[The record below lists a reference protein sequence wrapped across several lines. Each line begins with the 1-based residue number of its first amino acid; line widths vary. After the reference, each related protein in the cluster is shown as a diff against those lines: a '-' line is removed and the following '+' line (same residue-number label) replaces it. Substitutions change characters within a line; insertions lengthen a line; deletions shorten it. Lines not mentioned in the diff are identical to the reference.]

1 MVYVVFGAATVAV
14 FFVGPRLARVVET
27 IADRLG
33 IGQVLVG
40 AVLLGVVTSLPGLV
54 LTVTAAAR
62 GEAELAVANALGGV
76 AAQTFFI
83 AIADIVYRTGTLASG
98 VPTRQV
104 SFQAAFLLLM
114 LSLVVIALGSA
125 DAVVVGV
132 HPITPVIVVA
142 YLVGLSLSRRVD
154 QQGVV
159 ELAGVGAPTGEAEDA
174 DDIDHADDTDDSE
187 GARGGLRGKMGELE
201 EQPSERVR
209 RLESAPMASLW
220 ARFGVFATVLAASG
234 FALAWAGSS
243 IAERTALSATS
254 VGVLLTAVSTS
265 TPELVTAVSAARSGA
280 IGLAAGDIIGG
291 NVFDTLFVA
300 AADLVGPGSIFE
312 QAGESALLLAGLAM
326 LLNAL
331 LLAGLVRQG
340 SGTRNVDFESLAIAG
355 IWCLGVAALVIRA

>member
-1 MVYVVFGAATVAV
+1 MIYAVFAAATAAV
-14 FFVGPRLARVVET
+14 FVVGPRLARVVET

-33 IGQVLVG
+33 IGQVLIG

-54 LTVTAAAR
+54 VTVTAAVS

-83 AIADIVYRTGTLASG
+83 AIADIVYRAGTLSNG

-104 SFQAAFLLLM
+104 AFQAAFLLVM
-114 LSLVVIALGSA
+114 LSLIVVAMGSA
-125 DAVVVGV
+125 ERSWMGV

-154 QQGVV
+154 RDDQV
-159 ELAGVGAPTGEAEDA
+159 ELTTGVPGERED
-174 DDIDHADDTDDSE
+174 DDQ
-187 GARGGLRGKMGELE
+187 GGRGGLRGKMGELE

-209 RLESAPMASLW
+209 ELENAPMSSLW
-220 ARFGVFATVLAASG
+220 MRFAGFATVLAASG
-234 FALAWAGSS
+234 FALAWSGSS
-243 IAERTALSATS
+243 IADRTALSATA
-254 VGVLLTAVSTS
+254 VGVLLTAVATS

-300 AADLVGPGSIFE
+300 AADIAGSGSIFE
-312 QAGESALLLAGLAM
+312 QAGDSALLLAGLAM
-326 LLNAL
+326 LLNGF

-340 SGTRNVDFESLAIAG
+340 DGTRNVDVESIAIAG
-355 IWCLGVAALVIRA
+355 AWCLGVAALVIGV

>member
-1 MVYVVFGAATVAV
+1 VIYAVFAGATVAV
-14 FFVGPRLARVVET
+14 FVAGPRLARVVET

-54 LTVTAAAR
+54 VTVTAAAR

-83 AIADIVYRTGTLASG
+83 AIADIAYRTGTLSSG

-104 SFQAAFLLLM
+104 TLQAAFLLVM
-114 LSLVVIALGSA
+114 LSLIVLALGSA
-125 DAVVVGV
+125 DRVWIRFHPMTPLLVV
-132 HPITPVIVVA
+132 T
-142 YLVGLSLSRRVD
+142 YLVGLALSRRVD
-154 QQGVV
+154 RDHRDTLDAGPAGEPV
-159 ELAGVGAPTGEAEDA
+159 EGDQ
-174 DDIDHADDTDDSE
+174 

-209 RLESAPMASLW
+209 ALEATPMRSLW
-220 ARFGVFATVLAASG
+220 LRFGAFAGVLAASG
-234 FALAWAGSS
+234 FALAWSGSS
-243 IAERTALSATS
+243 IADRTALSATS

-265 TPELVTAVSAARSGA
+265 TPELVTAVAAARSGA

-300 AADLVGPGSIFE
+300 AADIAGPGSIFE
-312 QAGESALLLAGLAM
+312 QAGDSALVLAGLAM

-331 LLAGLVRQG
+331 LLGGLVRQG
-340 SGTRNVDFESLAIAG
+340 SGARNVDVESIAIAG
-355 IWCLGVAALVIRA
+355 VWCLGVTALVIGV

>member
-1 MVYVVFGAATVAV
+1 MSSGCRGGAAPAAVWCTRSDHRATADPADRGGDGVGGPTELTSMVYVVFGAATVAV

-125 DAVVVGV
+125 DTVVIGV

-154 QQGVV
+154 QQGIVD
-159 ELAGVGAPTGEAEDA
+159 LAGIGAPVGDA
-174 DDIDHADDTDDSE
+174 DADEADDTDDFE
-187 GARGGLRGKMGELE
+187 GA
-201 EQPSERVR
+201 
-209 RLESAPMASLW
+209 
-220 ARFGVFATVLAASG
+220 
-234 FALAWAGSS
+234 
-243 IAERTALSATS
+243 
-254 VGVLLTAVSTS
+254 
-265 TPELVTAVSAARSGA
+265 
-280 IGLAAGDIIGG
+280 
-291 NVFDTLFVA
+291 
-300 AADLVGPGSIFE
+300 
-312 QAGESALLLAGLAM
+312 
-326 LLNAL
+326 
-331 LLAGLVRQG
+331 
-340 SGTRNVDFESLAIAG
+340 
-355 IWCLGVAALVIRA
+355 